1 MNFLW
6 LKKVSFVSRTVL
18 NIISSLILTENNS
31 RKKTT
36 FFDLKHG
43 LTPLEKCDFLGL
55 WKNTFFRAKKRF
67 LFYLAHYLTLFL
79 VLFWP
84 KTTQEKK
91 NTFFDQKHGL
101 TPLEKWDFWDFK
113 RLTFYGQKRF
123 LFFLEHYLTL
133 FLVSFWLKTSQEK
146 NYIFW
151 PKAWVNPFGKM
162 RFLGLWKIEF
172 FMAKKGLVLY
182 LKHFKHYF

>member
-91 NTFFDQKHGL
+91 
-101 TPLEKWDFWDFK
+101 
-113 RLTFYGQKRF
+113 
-123 LFFLEHYLTL
+123 
-133 FLVSFWLKTSQEK
+133 
-146 NYIFW
+146 YIFW
-151 PKAWVNPFGKM
+151 PKAWVNPFKKM
-162 RFLGLWKIEF
+162 RFLGLRKIDF
-172 FMAKKGLVLY
+172 LWPKKVSFLSRTL
-182 LKHFKHYF
+182 LNIISSLILTENNSRKKLHFLTKSMG